1 MTRLVV
7 ADTGPLIGL
16 ARVDKLDLLR
26 RLYGRVVVPPA
37 VREEL
42 GIDSGHP
49 GASVLSAAFKE
60 RWITVQRS
68 RDLVVAT
75 ELTGLLDPGEA
86 QAIALAEQWAARFL
100 LIDDAKGRKLAHRRG
115 VPVIG
120 VAGVLL
126 AAKSKGILALVAPVL
141 GDLSSAGYRLS
152 SRLLDGV
159 LSQAGE

>member
-49 GASVLSAAFKE
+49 GANVLSAAFKE

>member
-1 MTRLVV
+1 MTRVVV

-16 ARVDKLDLLR
+16 ARVDKLDLLH

-49 GASVLSAAFKE
+49 GANVLSAAFKE